1 MAKTKQ
7 ELIAEL
13 FEKGILASQD
23 ILEREVDSKL
33 FHQLEAESD
42 LMVLNS
48 DYANIVSTQSSLID
62 WYDLDRYKVEA
73 EKERDDDLY
82 QSQLQTLQ
90 KTSLSLITPNEIHQ
104 QEESSL
110 ELELN
115 LTSPHS
121 TFSSSTA
128 SPIVTSSIITSP
140 TISSATTSP
149 ITALDLDSSLPTLS
163 ISPFTS
169 IKTTIN
175 IVFSYE
181 NKPHKY
187 EVKDFSTIFTSRY
200 RFLEKILRYKST
212 LSENLTSISR
222 IQGKK
227 EREHVSL
234 IGIVEE
240 TSVTKSGNIM
250 ISLEDL
256 TGKIKV
262 LIKKDDAESFSAA
275 KELVPD
281 EIIGITGTCSEHMI
295 FGDKIV
301 WPDIPAP
308 EEMKKS
314 PEDVSAI
321 FLSDFHVGSKMF
333 LREEVNK
340 FMGWLNGNTG
350 NVVQK
355 EAAAKVKY
363 IFIAG
368 DLVDGVGIYPSQEDE
383 LDITEI
389 RAQYVEFVNII
400 SQIPLDK
407 QIILCPGNH
416 DLVHLA
422 EPQSIF
428 YKDYCPGLHALP
440 NVTLVTN
447 PAMINIAKTSTFPG
461 FDVLMYHGYSF
472 DHYVA
477 NVEPIRNGGGYHRAD
492 LIMKFLLKRRHLA
505 PTFKSTPYFPAHLE
519 DPLLIKKVPDFF
531 VSGHIHYSKVAHY
544 KGVTMICGSCW
555 QSKTAFQEK
564 MGHEPEPGRVP
575 LVNLK
580 TREVK
585 ILRFA

>member
-1 MAKTKQ
+1 MTKTKQ
-7 ELIAEL
+7 ELIEEL

-23 ILEREVDSKL
+23 ILEKEVDSKL

-48 DYANIVSTQSSLID
+48 DYANIVSQQASLVD
-62 WYDLDRYKVEA
+62 WYDIDRYKVEA

-82 QSQLQTLQ
+82 QRQLQTL
-90 KTSLSLITPNEIHQ
+90 KKASLSLITPHETHQ

-110 ELELN
+110 EVELN

-121 TFSSSTA
+121 TFSSSA
-128 SPIVTSSIITSP
+128 ISTSSPPASSTITSS
-140 TISSATTSP
+140 T
-149 ITALDLDSSLPTLS
+149 LDSS
-163 ISPFTS
+163 SPAPLIFPITS

-200 RFLEKILRYKST
+200 RFLEKILRYKPA

-222 IQGKK
+222 VQGKK

-234 IGIVEE
+234 IGMVEE
-240 TSVTKSGNIM
+240 VSTTKSGNIM
-250 ISLEDL
+250 ILLEDL
-256 TGKIKV
+256 TGKVKV

-308 EEMKKS
+308 EELKKS
-314 PEDVSAI
+314 PEEVSAI

-340 FMGWLNGNTG
+340 FMSWLKGDSGNEA
-350 NVVQK
+350 QK
-355 EAAAKVKY
+355 EAAAQVKY

-368 DLVDGVGIYPSQEDE
+368 DLVDGIGIYPSQEEE

-389 RAQYVEFVNII
+389 KAQYTEFVKII
-400 SQIPLDK
+400 SQISADK

-428 YKDYCPGLHALP
+428 YKEYCPELHALP

-447 PAMINIAKTSTFPG
+447 PAMVNIAKTSTFPG
-461 FDVLMYHGYSF
+461 FNVLMYHGYSF

-477 NVEPIRNGGGYHRAD
+477 NVEPIKNGGGYNRAD

-505 PTFKSTPYFPAHLE
+505 PSFKSTPYFPAHVE

-555 QSKTAFQEK
+555 QSKTTFQEK

>member
-1 MAKTKQ
+1 MTKTKQ
-7 ELIAEL
+7 ELIEEL

-23 ILEREVDSKL
+23 ILEKEVDSKL

-48 DYANIVSTQSSLID
+48 DYANIVSQQAFLVD
-62 WYDLDRYKVEA
+62 WYDIDQYKVEA
-73 EKERDDDLY
+73 EKERDDNLY
-82 QSQLQTLQ
+82 QRQLQTL
-90 KTSLSLITPNEIHQ
+90 KKASLSLITPNETHH

-110 ELELN
+110 EVELN

-121 TFSSSTA
+121 TFSSSTI
-128 SPIVTSSIITSP
+128 STSP
-140 TISSATTSP
+140 TTVSSTTFSSTLDPPSSASLILP
-149 ITALDLDSSLPTLS
+149 I
-163 ISPFTS
+163 IS

-175 IVFSYE
+175 IVLSYE

-200 RFLEKILRYKST
+200 RFLEKILRYKPT

-222 IQGKK
+222 VQGKK

-234 IGIVEE
+234 IGMVEE
-240 TSVTKSGNIM
+240 VSVTKSGNIM

-256 TGKIKV
+256 TGRVKV

-275 KELVPD
+275 KELVHD

-308 EEMKKS
+308 EELKKS
-314 PEDVSAI
+314 PEEVSAI

-333 LREEVNK
+333 LQEEVNK
-340 FMGWLNGNTG
+340 FMSWLKGDSGNEA
-350 NVVQK
+350 QK
-355 EAAAKVKY
+355 EVAAQVKY

-368 DLVDGVGIYPSQEDE
+368 DLVDGIGIYPSQEEE

-389 RAQYVEFVNII
+389 KAQYAKFVKII
-400 SQIPLDK
+400 SQIPIDK

-428 YKDYCPGLHALP
+428 YKEYCPELHALP

-505 PTFKSTPYFPAHLE
+505 PAFKSTPYFPAHIE

-531 VSGHIHYSKVAHY
+531 VAGHIHYSKVAHY

>member
-7 ELIAEL
+7 ELIEKL

-23 ILEREVDSKL
+23 ILEKEVGSEL

-48 DYANIVSTQSSLID
+48 DYANIVSMQATLVD

-82 QSQLQTLQ
+82 QSQLQTL
-90 KTSLSLITPNEIHQ
+90 KKASLSLITPHETHH

-115 LTSPHS
+115 LISPHS
-121 TFSSSTA
+121 TFSSVDTS
-128 SPIVTSSIITSP
+128 TSSITTSSITAPVLTPSLP
-140 TISSATTSP
+140 ISSISP
-149 ITALDLDSSLPTLS
+149 ITSV
-163 ISPFTS
+163 
-169 IKTTIN
+169 KTTIN
-175 IVFSYE
+175 IVLSYE

-200 RFLEKILRYKST
+200 RFLEKILRYKPA

-234 IGIVEE
+234 IGMVEE
-240 TSVTKSGNIM
+240 VGVTKSGNIM

-256 TGKIKV
+256 TGKVKV
-262 LIKKDDAESFSAA
+262 LIKKDEPELFSGA

-281 EIIGITGTCSEHMI
+281 EIIGITGTCSEHML

-301 WPDIPAP
+301 WPDIPAA

-333 LREEVNK
+333 LREEVDK
-340 FMGWLNGNTG
+340 FMSWLNGNTG
-350 NVVQK
+350 NEAQK

-368 DLVDGVGIYPSQEDE
+368 DLVDGIGIYPSQEEE

-389 RAQYVEFVNII
+389 KAQYLEFVKII
-400 SQIPLDK
+400 SQIPFDK

-422 EPQSIF
+422 EPQSII
-428 YKDYCPGLHALP
+428 YKEYCPELHALP

-447 PAMINIAKTSTFPG
+447 PALINIAKTSTFPG

-477 NVEPIRNGGGYHRAD
+477 NVEPIRNGGGYSRAD

-519 DPLLIKKVPDFF
+519 DPLLIKKVPDFL

>member
-1 MAKTKQ
+1 MTKTKQ
-7 ELIAEL
+7 ELIEEL

-23 ILEREVDSKL
+23 ILEKEVDSKL

-48 DYANIVSTQSSLID
+48 DYANIVSQQASLVD
-62 WYDLDRYKVEA
+62 WYDIDRYKVEA

-82 QSQLQTLQ
+82 QHQLQTLKQ
-90 KTSLSLITPNEIHQ
+90 ASLSLVTPNETHH

-121 TFSSSTA
+121 TFSSSTI
-128 SPIVTSSIITSP
+128 STSSSLASSNL
-140 TISSATTSP
+140 ISSNLASST
-149 ITALDLDSSLPTLS
+149 LDSS
-163 ISPFTS
+163 SPASLIFPITS

-200 RFLEKILRYKST
+200 RFLEKILRYKPT

-222 IQGKK
+222 VQGKK

-234 IGIVEE
+234 IGMVEE
-240 TSVTKSGNIM
+240 VSITKSGNIM

-256 TGKIKV
+256 TGKVKV
-262 LIKKDDAESFSAA
+262 LIKKDDVESFTSA

-301 WPDIPAP
+301 WPDITAP
-308 EEMKKS
+308 DELKKS
-314 PEDVSAI
+314 PEEVSAI

-340 FMGWLNGNTG
+340 FMSWLNGNTG
-350 NVVQK
+350 NDAQK
-355 EAAAKVKY
+355 EAAAQVKY

-368 DLVDGVGIYPSQEDE
+368 DLVDGIGIYPSQEEE

-389 RAQYVEFVNII
+389 KAQYTEFVKII
-400 SQIPLDK
+400 SQIPVDK

-422 EPQSIF
+422 EPQSII
-428 YKDYCPGLHALP
+428 YKEYCPELHALP

-461 FDVLMYHGYSF
+461 FIP
-472 DHYVA
+472 
-477 NVEPIRNGGGYHRAD
+477 N
-492 LIMKFLLKRRHLA
+492 
-505 PTFKSTPYFPAHLE
+505 KSTMSF
-519 DPLLIKKVPDFF
+519 
-531 VSGHIHYSKVAHY
+531 
-544 KGVTMICGSCW
+544 
-555 QSKTAFQEK
+555 
-564 MGHEPEPGRVP
+564 
-575 LVNLK
+575 LVL
-580 TREVK
+580 
-585 ILRFA
+585 

>member
-1 MAKTKQ
+1 MTKTKQ
-7 ELIAEL
+7 ELISEL
-13 FEKGILASQD
+13 FEKGILASED
-23 ILEREVDSKL
+23 LLEKEVDSKL
-33 FHQLEAESD
+33 FTQLEAESD

-48 DYANIVSTQSSLID
+48 DYANIVSQQTSLVD
-62 WYDLDRYKVEA
+62 WYDIDRYKVEA
-73 EKERDDDLY
+73 EKERDDEMY
-82 QSQLQTLQ
+82 QHQLQTL
-90 KTSLSLITPNEIHQ
+90 KKASLSLITPNETYH

-115 LTSPHS
+115 LISPHS
-121 TFSSSTA
+121 TFSSSTISTFPTITPSTSNQSLPA
-128 SPIVTSSIITSP
+128 SSIL
-140 TISSATTSP
+140 P
-149 ITALDLDSSLPTLS
+149 I
-163 ISPFTS
+163 TS

-175 IVFSYE
+175 ILLSYE

-200 RFLEKILRYKST
+200 RFLEKILRYKPT
-212 LSENLTSISR
+212 LSENLTSIAR

-234 IGIVEE
+234 IGMVEE
-240 TSVTKSGNIM
+240 VGTTKSGNIM

-256 TGKIKV
+256 TGRVKI
-262 LIKKDDAESFSAA
+262 LIKKEDAESFSAA

-281 EIIGITGTCSEHMI
+281 EIIGITGTCSEHML
-295 FGDKIV
+295 FGEKIV
-301 WPDIPAP
+301 WPDIPVA
-308 EEMKKS
+308 EELKKS

-333 LREEVNK
+333 LQEEVNK
-340 FMGWLNGNTG
+340 FMNWLNGNTG
-350 NVVQK
+350 NEAQK

-368 DLVDGVGIYPSQEDE
+368 DLVDGIGIYPAQEEE

-389 RAQYVEFVNII
+389 KAQYTEFVKIL
-400 SQIPLDK
+400 SQIPVDK

-428 YKDYCPGLHALP
+428 YREYCPELYALP

-447 PAMINIAKTSTFPG
+447 PAVVNIAKTGTFPG
-461 FDVLMYHGYSF
+461 FDVLIYHGYSF

-477 NVEPIRNGGGYHRAD
+477 NVEPLRNGGGYNRAD

-505 PTFKSTPYFPAHLE
+505 PTFKSTPYFPAHPE